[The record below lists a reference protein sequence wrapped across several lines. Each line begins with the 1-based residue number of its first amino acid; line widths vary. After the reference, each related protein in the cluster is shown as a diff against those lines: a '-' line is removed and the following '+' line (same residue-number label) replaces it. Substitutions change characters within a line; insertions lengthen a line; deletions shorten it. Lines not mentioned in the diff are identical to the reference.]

1 MSFYNREKMDESIY
15 VFELESVNQDNN
27 PKEAFIS
34 LGSESKEFVM
44 SKHESKSQTV
54 DWNKL
59 VDEVFR

>member
-15 VFELESVNQDNN
+15 VFELESVNQDK
-27 PKEAFIS
+27 KEAFIS

-44 SKHESKSQTV
+44 SNFENHSQTV

>member
-1 MSFYNREKMDESIY
+1 MDESIY

>member
-1 MSFYNREKMDESIY
+1 MSNKGEMDESIY

-27 PKEAFIS
+27 PKQAFIS

-44 SKHESKSQTV
+44 TNFKNNSQTV